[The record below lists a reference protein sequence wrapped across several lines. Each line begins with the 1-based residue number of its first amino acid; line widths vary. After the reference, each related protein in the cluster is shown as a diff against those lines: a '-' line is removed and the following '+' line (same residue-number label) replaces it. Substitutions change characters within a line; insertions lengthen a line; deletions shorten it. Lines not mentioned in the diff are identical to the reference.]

1 MGKLS
6 TYNHKKVTCAL
17 GNHIVSGYAD
27 DSFITV
33 EADGDGTTYVTGA
46 DGEIVRS
53 IDPSSVYKLKLTL
66 LQT

>member
-33 EADGDGTTYVTGA
+33 EADGDGTHLRNG
-46 DGEIVRS
+46 R
-53 IDPSSVYKLKLTL
+53 
-66 LQT
+66 